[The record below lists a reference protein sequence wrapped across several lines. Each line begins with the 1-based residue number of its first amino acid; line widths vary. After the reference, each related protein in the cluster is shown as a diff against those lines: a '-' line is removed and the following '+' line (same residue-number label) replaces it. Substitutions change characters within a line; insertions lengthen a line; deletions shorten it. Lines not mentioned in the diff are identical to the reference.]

1 MDEALFQLSVPS
13 RQAMHLYPKSTAT
26 HPETARILV
35 TVKARPEPSEKYGE
49 TVCVAG
55 IRLDTDFLH
64 WVRMYPIPFRRM
76 EDYKQFKK
84 YSIIEAPITPS
95 AEDFRSESYKPD
107 RSQLYKVQEPIRDW
121 KKRMDYILP
130 LVSEMTMCQI
140 RDNCVNG
147 KQKKPYPSLAVIR
160 PHGPLELTIEP
171 YKGWNKEQKRNVQKV
186 LQGDLFEQGNTL
198 EPHQLLQEPRFQG
211 RIKYRCSDTCKGHKQ
226 MFLDWEFEALAR
238 RHNHDTEEVAREAIL
253 KKYHS
258 VLDPSKEPVLY
269 VGNQKKYPATFS
281 VLGIQRT
288 A

>member
-1 MDEALFQLSVPS
+1 MNEMLDIFSTKVT
-13 RQAMHLYPKSTAT
+13 HLYKKSRSTKS
-26 HPETARILV
+26 ETARILV

-55 IRLDTDFLH
+55 IRLDTDSLH
-64 WVRMYPIPFRRM
+64 WVRLYPIPFRRM
-76 EDYKQFKK
+76 EDYHQFEK
-84 YSIIEAPITPS
+84 YSVIEAPITPS

-130 LVSEMTMCQI
+130 MVSEMTMCQI

-147 KQKKPYPSLAVIR
+147 QQQKPYPSLAVIR
-160 PHGPLELTIEP
+160 PYGPLELTIKP
-171 YKGWNKEQKRNVQKV
+171 YKGWNKKQKQDVQKV
-186 LQGDLFEQGNTL
+186 LQGDLFEQDNTL

-211 RIKYRCSDTCKGHKQ
+211 RIKYYCSHECNGHEQ

-238 RHNHDTEEVAREAIL
+238 RHNQDTEEVAREAIF

-258 VLDPSKEPVLY
+258 ILDPSKEPLLY
-269 VGNQKKYPATFS
+269 VGNQKKYPAAFS

>member
-26 HPETARILV
+26 YPETARILV

-55 IRLDTDFLH
+55 IRLDTDSLH
-64 WVRMYPIPFRRM
+64 WVRLYPIPFRRM

-147 KQKKPYPSLAVIR
+147 KQKKPYASLAVIR

-269 VGNQKKYPATFS
+269 VGNQKKYPAAFS